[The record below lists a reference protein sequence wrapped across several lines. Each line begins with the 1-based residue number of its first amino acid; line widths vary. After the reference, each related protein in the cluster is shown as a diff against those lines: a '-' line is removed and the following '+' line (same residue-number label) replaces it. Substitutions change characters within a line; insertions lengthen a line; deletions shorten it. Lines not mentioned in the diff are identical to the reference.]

1 MSIEIKV
8 PQLPESIQDATLVS
22 WHKQAGEAV
31 KRDENLVDIETDKVV
46 LECPAPADGV
56 LKEIRI
62 QGGATVTA
70 GQVIAIL
77 EPGAAATVKPAPALA
92 ASGKYTAPPATQ
104 PVATPAKP
112 ASAPVAPSVIA
123 PVHADMPLSPSVR
136 RLVEEHQLDPAKIQ
150 GSGLDGRL
158 TKGDVLEYINKGTEP
173 EPGADLGA
181 QSAAPAAKTGT
192 PMLRAV
198 TSSREDRRVPMTR
211 MRARIAQRLSESQA
225 TTVMLTSFN
234 EVDLSKVIELRSR
247 YKDKF
252 EKEQGVKL
260 GFMSFFVKA
269 VVEALKKYPV
279 VNASSEDNDII
290 YHDHWDI
297 SVAVSTQRGLVTP
310 VLRDADQ
317 MSFAEIE
324 KTLADM
330 AARARDGKISLEELT
345 GGTFTITNGGVF
357 GSLYSTPIIN
367 PPQSGILGMH
377 TIKERAIVVDG
388 QVVARP
394 MMYIA
399 ITYDH
404 RIVDGREAVLF
415 LVSIKEQLEDPA
427 RLLLQI

>member
-8 PQLPESIQDATLVS
+8 PQLPESIQDATLIS
-22 WHKQAGEAV
+22 WHKKAGDAV

-62 QGGATVTA
+62 QGGVTVTA

-77 EPGAAATVKPAPALA
+77 EEGVVVEKPAATAAPGAKPAATAPAPAAAAQAMPANPAA
-92 ASGKYTAPPATQ
+92 ASR
-104 PVATPAKP
+104 
-112 ASAPVAPSVIA
+112 
-123 PVHADMPLSPSVR
+123 DLPLSPSVR
-136 RLVEEHQLDPAKIQ
+136 RLVEEHQLEPAKIK
-150 GSGLDGRL
+150 GSGPDGRL
-158 TKGDVLEYINKGTEP
+158 TKGDVLEYINKGTPQPSEP
-173 EPGADLGA
+173 A
-181 QSAAPAAKTGT
+181 SAPISTAKSTTPAVAG
-192 PMLRAV
+192 
-198 TSSREDRRVPMTR
+198 SREDRRVPMTR
-211 MRARIAQRLSESQA
+211 IRARIAERLSESQA
-225 TTVMLTSFN
+225 NTVMLTSFN
-234 EVDLSKVIELRSR
+234 EVDLSQVMALRSR

-279 VNASSEDNDII
+279 VNASVEGNEII
-290 YHDHWDI
+290 YHDYWDI
-297 SVAVSTQRGLVTP
+297 SVAVSTPRGLVTP

-324 KTLADM
+324 RTLADM
-330 AARARDGKISLEELT
+330 AARARDGKITLEELT

-357 GSLYSTPIIN
+357 GSLFSTPILN

-377 TIKERAIVVDG
+377 TIKERAVVVDG

-404 RIVDGREAVLF
+404 RIVDGRDAVLF
-415 LVSIKEQLEDPA
+415 LVSIKESLEDIS
-427 RLLLQI
+427 RMLLQI

>member
-31 KRDENLVDIETDKVV
+31 KRDDNLVDIETDKVV
-46 LECPAPADGV
+46 LECPAPADGI

-62 QGGATVTA
+62 QGGSTVTA

-77 EPGAAATVKPAPALA
+77 EPGVAAA
-92 ASGKYTAPPATQ
+92 
-104 PVATPAKP
+104 AKP
-112 ASAPVAPSVIA
+112 ASASPDPGKSSAPANAQTKAIPSREVAPVSTPANRTDI
-123 PVHADMPLSPSVR
+123 PLSPSVR
-136 RLVEEHQLDPAKIQ
+136 RLVEEHQLDPTKIR

-158 TKGDVLEYINKGTEP
+158 TKGDVLEYIDAGA
-173 EPGADLGA
+173 EPGLSP
-181 QSAAPAAKTGT
+181 QQTSAETSQASAESGT
-192 PMLRAV
+192 SLAHASYGR
-198 TSSREDRRVPMTR
+198 REDRRVPMTR
-211 MRARIAQRLSESQA
+211 MRARIAERLSDSQA
-225 TTVMLTSFN
+225 STVMLTSFN
-234 EVDLSKVIELRSR
+234 EVDLSKVMELRTR
-247 YKDKF
+247 YKEKF

-269 VVEALKKYPV
+269 VVGSLKKYPV
-279 VNASSEDNDII
+279 VNASSEGNDII
-290 YHDHWDI
+290 YHDYWDI
-297 SVAVSTQRGLVTP
+297 SVAVSTPRGLVTP

-324 KTLADM
+324 NTLADM
-330 AARARDGKISLEELT
+330 AARARDGKITLEELT

-357 GSLYSTPIIN
+357 GSLFSTPIIN

-377 TIKERAIVVDG
+377 AIKERPIVADSQIVV
-388 QVVARP
+388 RP

-415 LVSIKEQLEDPA
+415 LVSVKEQLEDPA

>member
-8 PQLPESIQDATLVS
+8 PQLPESIQDATLIS
-22 WHKQAGEAV
+22 WHKKAGDAV

-77 EPGAAATVKPAPALA
+77 EEGAAAEKPAAAPGAKPAATASAPAPAA
-92 ASGKYTAPPATQ
+92 
-104 PVATPAKP
+104 ATPAVP
-112 ASAPVAPSVIA
+112 ASPAAA
-123 PVHADMPLSPSVR
+123 NRDLPLSPSVR
-136 RLVEEHQLDPAKIQ
+136 RLVEEHQLDPAKIKA
-150 GSGLDGRL
+150 SGPDGRL
-158 TKGDVLEYINKGTEP
+158 TKGDVLEYLNK
-173 EPGADLGA
+173 
-181 QSAAPAAKTGT
+181 SSAPAPTTASITVPAGKPAPTVA
-192 PMLRAV
+192 RAA
-198 TSSREDRRVPMTR
+198 SGSREERRVPMTR
-211 MRARIAQRLSESQA
+211 MRARIAERLSESQA
-225 TTVMLTSFN
+225 NTVMLTSFN
-234 EVDLSKVIELRSR
+234 EVDLSKVMQLRSR

-279 VNASSEDNDII
+279 VNASVEGNDII
-290 YHDHWDI
+290 YHDYWDI
-297 SVAVSTQRGLVTP
+297 SVAVSTPRGLVTP

-330 AARARDGKISLEELT
+330 AARARDGKITLEELT

-357 GSLYSTPIIN
+357 GSLYSTPILN

-377 TIKERAIVVDG
+377 TIKERAVVVDG

-404 RIVDGREAVLF
+404 RIVDGRDAVLF
-415 LVSIKEQLEDPA
+415 LVSLKEQLEDPS
-427 RLLLQI
+427 RMLLQI